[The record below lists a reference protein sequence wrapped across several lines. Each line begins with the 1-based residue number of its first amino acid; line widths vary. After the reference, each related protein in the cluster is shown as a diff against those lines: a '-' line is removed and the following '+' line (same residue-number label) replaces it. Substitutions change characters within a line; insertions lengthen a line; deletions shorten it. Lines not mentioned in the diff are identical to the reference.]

1 MTKEDKEHFNNST
14 KCWVSD
20 NDVKVRDSCHITEK
34 YRASAHR
41 SCNINP
47 KLQIS
52 CRILNLK
59 IMIIIKNKAHLAI
72 K

>member
-1 MTKEDKEHFNNST
+1 MTKEDKEDFNNST
-14 KCWVSD
+14 KCWVCGNDYID
-20 NDVKVRDSCHITEK
+20 NDVKVRDNCHITEK

-41 SCNINP
+41 SCNIKL

-59 IMIIIKNKAHLAI
+59 IMIIIKN
-72 K
+72 